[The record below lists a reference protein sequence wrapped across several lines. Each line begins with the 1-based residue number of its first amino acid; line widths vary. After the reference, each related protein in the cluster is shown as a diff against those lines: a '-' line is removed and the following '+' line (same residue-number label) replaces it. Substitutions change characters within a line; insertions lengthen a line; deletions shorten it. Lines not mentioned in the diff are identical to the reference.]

1 VAFHREGDYLNL
13 NLSLSGEVNYD
24 IVKLSNPHRIVVD
37 IKGIEINKNQ
47 FEIPKPQGKVK
58 DVRISNYEQEGL
70 DVVRTVFEL
79 NNFYGYDIKSDN
91 PAEKINLSI
100 LDKEESEEKEFSN
113 LIVIDAGHGG
123 FDPGAIGPSGLE
135 EKEVNLA
142 IARKVNDGLK
152 NSGYNVVMTRKKD
165 KFISLTSRVKMAK
178 EKDAG
183 IFLSIHINASN
194 KSYTQGTETFVAKDG
209 SSKDMELAEIVQ
221 AGLIESLKLEN
232 RGVRKDN
239 FYVIRNTPMP
249 SILVELA
256 FISNPHEESL
266 LSNDLFRE
274 KAANSI
280 IEGLIKYLKNKKLE
294 DEGSNEY

>member
-1 VAFHREGDYLNL
+1 
-13 NLSLSGEVNYD
+13 
-24 IVKLSNPHRIVVD
+24 
-37 IKGIEINKNQ
+37 
-47 FEIPKPQGKVK
+47 
-58 DVRISNYEQEGL
+58 
-70 DVVRTVFEL
+70 
-79 NNFYGYDIKSDN
+79 
-91 PAEKINLSI
+91 
-100 LDKEESEEKEFSN
+100 
-113 LIVIDAGHGG
+113 
-123 FDPGAIGPSGLE
+123 
-135 EKEVNLA
+135 
-142 IARKVNDGLK
+142 
-152 NSGYNVVMTRKKD
+152 
-165 KFISLTSRVKMAK
+165 
-178 EKDAG
+178 
-183 IFLSIHINASN
+183 
-194 KSYTQGTETFVAKDG
+194 
-209 SSKDMELAEIVQ
+209 MELAEIVQ